1 MPDKSNFVAIGQ
13 IIKPHG
19 VHGEFKVLPLTDF
32 IEERFSNLK
41 DFFIFNENDGAV
53 KCSVVSVKFTPRYVI
68 VGAEGFTIERAEA
81 LRGEYIYIEKK
92 DIMDAGEDNFYAFD
106 LVGLAV
112 IENGTGR
119 RLGEII
125 NVYSGSGNDMIEIA
139 TAGDAGA
146 TALVP
151 FVKQFVKKIDI
162 KGGAVYIDVLEGL
175 L

>member
-1 MPDKSNFVAIGQ
+1 MPDKSNLVAIGQ
-13 IIKPHG
+13 IVKPHG

-41 DFFIFNENDGAV
+41 DFFLFNENDGAV

-68 VGAEGFTIERAEA
+68 VGAEGFTIERVEA
-81 LRGEYIYIEKK
+81 LRDDYIYINKK
-92 DIMDAGEDNFYAFD
+92 DIFDAGEDSFYAFD

-112 IENGTGR
+112 IDEATGKR
-119 RLGEII
+119 IGEIV
-125 NVYSGSGNDMIEIA
+125 NVYAGTGNDMIEVS
-139 TAGDAGA
+139 TGVGGE

-151 FVKQFVKKIDI
+151 FVKRFVKKIDI
-162 KGGAVYIDVLEGL
+162 KGGAVYIEVVEGL